1 MPRSVFVSFHYDR
14 DIMRV
19 QQVKQHYITK
29 GTYTETGFCDG
40 SLEERAK
47 KDGDGYDNFG
57 KWVEAGAKQA
67 GR

>member
-1 MPRSVFVSFHYDR
+1 VQTTGPHYDR

-29 GTYTETGFCDG
+29 GSYTETGFFDG

-47 KDGDGYDNFG
+47 KDGDAVV
-57 KWVEAGAKQA
+57 KKTH
-67 GR
+67 R